1 MNKFTSIFVSRLLVL
16 IFFTG
21 PLLKNNESEEA
32 LAKKLLDS
40 QNEASAYRKEL
51 GSCVYSPKELVLK
64 LIFRK
69 NEESDS

>member
-40 QNEASAYRKEL
+40 QNEDSAYRKEL
-51 GSCVYSPKELVLK
+51 GWS
-64 LIFRK
+64 
-69 NEESDS
+69 